1 MDLENLFFII
11 LILIYNLGK
20 SKTICEAIKQAWKQ
34 SPDNFI
40 IVTAHSNSAV
50 DLLVKELIS
59 VPGLDVPKK
68 NICRITSKNWF
79 ETSMSQQIRK
89 FSTTD
94 ARDVL
99 RMKDLR
105 ILCGTLQILG
115 NPKLPFRRATH
126 IFVDEA
132 GQSPE
137 PDILIPWTLYDPDL
151 EGQVVLAGDPHRK

>member
-1 MDLENLFFII
+1 M
-11 LILIYNLGK
+11 IYNLGK
-20 SKTICEAIKQAWKQ
+20 SKTICEAIKQVWKQ
-34 SPDNFI
+34 SPNNFI

-59 VPGLDVPKK
+59 VPGLNEPQK
-68 NICRITSKNWF
+68 NICRLTSKNWF
-79 ETSMSQQIRK
+79 EISMSPQIRK

-94 ARDVL
+94 TRDV
-99 RMKDLR
+99 KGFEDLR

-115 NPKLPFRRATH
+115 NPKLPLRRASH
-126 IFVDEA
+126 IFLDEA

-137 PDILIPWTLYDPDL
+137 PDILIPWTQYDPDL